1 MTVQIIE
8 AKLPGESQ
16 RGRGTATTVQI
27 IEAKLPGKSDLR
39 TKTLRGYD
47 MERHG
52 RLIAVLE
59 KDAPPKQKNSFQV
72 KFTMLPVR
80 WTLALRQIGSARAWD
95 LAMTILD
102 ESFRLKRFG
111 GGREVVLSGK
121 VTNNM
126 PRNTKLWV
134 AEKLE
139 QCGLIKIIRER
150 NRRALRIIVL

>member
-8 AKLPGESQ
+8 VKLPNESQ
-16 RGRGTATTVQI
+16 RGQDTATRVQI

-39 TKTLRGYD
+39 TKTLRGYV
-47 MERHG
+47 MEWQG

-59 KDAPPKQKNSFQV
+59 KDSPAKQKNSFQV
-72 KFTMLPVR
+72 KFTMLPTH

-95 LAMTILD
+95 LATAILD

-111 GGREVVLSGK
+111 GGKKITLSGK
-121 VTNNM
+121 VTNM
-126 PRNTKLWV
+126 PYSTRIWA

-139 QCGLIKIIRER
+139 QCGLIKILREGDGK
-150 NRRALRIIVL
+150 ALRIIPL

>member
-39 TKTLRGYD
+39 TKTLRGYA

-72 KFTMLPVR
+72 KFTMPPG
-80 WTLALRQIGSARAWD
+80 TLDTGFTANRECTRLGLGHDD
-95 LAMTILD
+95 L
-102 ESFRLKRFG
+102 
-111 GGREVVLSGK
+111 GRELQTQAV
-121 VTNNM
+121 
-126 PRNTKLWV
+126 WWW
-134 AEKLE
+134 
-139 QCGLIKIIRER
+139 
-150 NRRALRIIVL
+150 